1 MDEAKAL
8 RKVML
13 NLSCAL
19 ALVVVAS
26 AKASGEGIV
35 EYSRTVP
42 SDHLNF
48 RTDLYAAGQSQD
60 AALSRFW
67 ADYEAAAK
75 VARRTGRALCVTQT
89 SLALPERM
97 KLTADQ
103 LRFQAH
109 AALAYGA
116 TDVTWGEAAV
126 RCNDFNAV
134 FAERETLLPTYGRLR
149 CVNTHHVAGKGL
161 DTGFF
166 KDVRSASGSALV
178 VGEFVGKS
186 RRDPWRGLLV
196 LAADD
201 PFGTN
206 RVAQTV
212 TLVSRYPVDVRTSDD
227 ETGVAPDAEGK
238 LTLSLMSGSCALV
251 TTRLTA
257 ADIAPRMDRTRLWM
271 SGSYL
276 FPWPDQRK
284 SSEQDVRNF
293 HDLGLLSGGGNVR
306 PGDVEKLE
314 WARKF
319 GINVMAREESR
330 WFGGDGRKAGGMCE
344 TWPEERFDRT
354 IDELLDRYDNEQ
366 IVSYDFCDEPSALDF
381 PYCGK
386 IAAKFVN
393 AGVRFLPFIN
403 IYPNYA
409 SASWNSDQRQA
420 SQLGTKTYAE
430 HVDAYCREVPLDYIC
445 FDHYPFD
452 DDARTTLGINTI
464 RFYDNW
470 EDVAAAARRTGR
482 AVYFVGQVNTKP
494 RNVKWL
500 TENNIRFQ
508 VSAALAYGCELYS
521 FGTINQ
527 GWWTN
532 SVISVRGERTEHFAK
547 VQRIVREMKYIGVD
561 YMRFRNVNTVLV
573 GFENRGNH
581 VEHSNGFFRH
591 VRAADGSKL
600 VVGDMVSRDE
610 HERRRALYVFA
621 ADDMTDEKRL
631 TREIRLVA
639 DGVVTVK
646 GPDGPIPVVRCEN
659 GEISFKLRDCAGALV
674 TLEY

>member
-1 MDEAKAL
+1 MSKARASIAVFAAGL
-8 RKVML
+8 
-13 NLSCAL
+13 AL
-19 ALVVVAS
+19 AAAGDS
-26 AKASGEGIV
+26 AKAADMGIV

-42 SDHLNF
+42 SDHLSF
-48 RTDLYAAGQSQD
+48 RSDLYAAGQSPD

-67 ADYEAAAK
+67 SDYELAAK

-89 SLALPERM
+89 SLALPGRM

-103 LRFQAH
+103 VRFQAY

-134 FAERETLLPTYGRLR
+134 LAERETLLPAYGRLR

-166 KDVRSASGSALV
+166 KDVRSASGAALV

-196 LAADD
+196 LTADD
-201 PFGTN
+201 SFGTN
-206 RVAQTV
+206 RVMQTV
-212 TLVSRYPVDVRTSDD
+212 TLVSRYPVDVRTSD
-227 ETGVAPDAEGK
+227 GVTNIAPDAEGK
-238 LTLSLMSGSCALV
+238 LTLPLKSGSCALV
-251 TTRLTA
+251 TTKLTA
-257 ADIAPRMDRTRLWM
+257 ADIAPRLDRTRLWIG
-271 SGSYL
+271 GSYL
-276 FPWPDQRK
+276 FPWPNQRK
-284 SSEQDVRNF
+284 SSEQDVRDF
-293 HDLGLLSGGGNVR
+293 YDLGLLSGGGNVR
-306 PGDVEKLE
+306 PGDVEKLA
-314 WARKF
+314 WAAKY
-319 GINVMAREESR
+319 GIKVMARDESR
-330 WFGGDGRKAGGMCE
+330 WWGGEGDRAGGMAKA
-344 TWPEERFDRT
+344 WPEERFDRT
-354 IDELLDRYDNEQ
+354 IDELLNKHDNGQ
-366 IVSYDFCDEPSALDF
+366 IVSYDFCDEPSALDL
-381 PYCGK
+381 PYCGR
-386 IAAKFVN
+386 IAAKFIN

-409 SASWNSDQRQA
+409 SVSWNSGQQQVN
-420 SQLGTKTYAE
+420 QLGTRTYAE

-445 FDHYPFD
+445 FDHYPYN
-452 DDARTTLGINTI
+452 DDAKTTLGINTI
-464 RFYDNW
+464 RLYNNW

-482 AVYFVGQVNTKP
+482 AIYFVGQINTKP

-500 TENNIRFQ
+500 TENNLRFQ
-508 VSAALAYGCELYS
+508 VSAALAYGSELYS

-547 VQRIVREMKYIGVD
+547 VRRIVGEMKYVGAD

-573 GFENRGNH
+573 GFENRGN
-581 VEHSNGFFRH
+581 VSEHSNGFFRH

-621 ADDMTDEKRL
+621 ADDMMDEKRL

-639 DGVVTVK
+639 DGTVTVK
-646 GPDGPIPVVRCEN
+646 GPDGPIPAVRREN